1 MVKKINKDAVI
12 IKELL
17 RKGLRQCEIARLLK
31 LKKEKVSYWVRI
43 EIKDSQ
49 KKSKKLKDI
58 YIDRLKRWTKN
69 QVTSKRSSRKIASM
83 INSVLMKR
91 KELDSVHFTMVNNYL
106 KEYFGKPRKIR
117 KVFFL
122 SKDNMKERKKF

>member
-17 RKGLRQCEIARLLK
+17 NKGLRQCEIARLLK
-31 LKKEKVSYWVRI
+31 LKKEKVSYWART

-58 YIDRLKRWTKN
+58 YIDDQTL
-69 QVTSKRSSRKIASM
+69 
-83 INSVLMKR
+83 
-91 KELDSVHFTMVNNYL
+91 
-106 KEYFGKPRKIR
+106 GKKPSDK
-117 KVFFL
+117 
-122 SKDNMKERKKF
+122 